1 MAPRV
6 DMCMVYIDF
15 SQRNSMICTLGFF
28 VHGPKQ
34 GFKTAEFEREG
45 GRGWREGGITKLS
58 ELVVK

>member
-1 MAPRV
+1 
-6 DMCMVYIDF
+6 MCMVYIDF
-15 SQRNSMICTLGFF
+15 SQRNSVICTLGFF

-45 GRGWREGGITKLS
+45 VRGWREGGITKLS